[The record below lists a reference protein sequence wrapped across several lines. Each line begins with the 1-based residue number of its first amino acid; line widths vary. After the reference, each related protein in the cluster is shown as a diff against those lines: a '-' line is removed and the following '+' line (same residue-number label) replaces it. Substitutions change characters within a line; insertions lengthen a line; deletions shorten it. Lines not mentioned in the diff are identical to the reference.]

1 MPRPC
6 KIISAS
12 KAQAYAKVHFVEG
25 ALSQVMLSIPP
36 GRGVCMC
43 GTYHFMVNLTAD
55 MVYFVGGKTHTIH
68 NIPSGKLHVSRVY
81 APGAGHSALTQQK
94 VHGWGKY
101 YTGIYTVC
109 TCRHTHV
116 CKYAHTCTRTH
127 ARTHTRT
134 HAHTHTHTSILF

>member
-1 MPRPC
+1 MPKPC

-25 ALSQVMLSIPP
+25 ALSQVMLSIPH

-68 NIPSGKLHVSRVY
+68 NIPSGTAVSRVCTWSRSQCIDS
-81 APGAGHSALTQQK
+81 AEGAWLGEVLYWHIHSLHMQ
-94 VHGWGKY
+94 
-101 YTGIYTVC
+101 
-109 TCRHTHV
+109 
-116 CKYAHTCTRTH
+116 
-127 ARTHTRT
+127 THTRM
-134 HAHTHTHTSILF
+134 